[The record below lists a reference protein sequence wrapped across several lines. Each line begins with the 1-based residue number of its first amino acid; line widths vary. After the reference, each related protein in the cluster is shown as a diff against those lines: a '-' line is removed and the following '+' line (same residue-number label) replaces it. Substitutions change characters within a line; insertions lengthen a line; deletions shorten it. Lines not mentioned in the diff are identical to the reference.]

1 MASFVENVNKLAEGL
16 PAGGIQEIVNSIA
29 GINQAVIDSAESVS
43 TAEAQA
49 NIATDKAAE
58 ALANET
64 KAKKWADEAEDIEVE
79 TGKYSARHWSIKAEE
94 LVVSGVIDDVTNSLI
109 KTYSSTKINADLSA
123 HTNNTTNPH
132 SVTKTQVG
140 LGDVNNTSDAN
151 KPVSTAQQTA
161 LDGKLGLT
169 GGTMNGAITALRE
182 TKVAMGAN
190 DIDLAT
196 GNVFTK
202 TITTTTT
209 LTVSN
214 VLASGNANSFILELT
229 NGGAYAITYPLG
241 SKFAG
246 GIAFTLTASGKDI
259 LGCYSHDGGTT
270 LNWIILGKDVK

>member
-29 GINQAVIDSAESVS
+29 GINQAVIDSAESAS

-49 NIATDKAAE
+49 DIATDKAAE
-58 ALANET
+58 ALASET

-140 LGDVNNTSDAN
+140 LGNVDNTSDAN
-151 KPVSTAQQTA
+151 KPVSTAQHTA
-161 LDGKLGLT
+161 IDLKLSLS
-169 GGTMNGAITALRE
+169 GGEMTGAITGLRE
-182 TKVAMGAN
+182 TRVALPAN
-190 DIDLAT
+190 NIDLAT
-196 GNVFTK
+196 GNLFTK
-202 TITTTTT
+202 TISASTT
-209 LTVSN
+209 LTISN
-214 VLASGNANSFILELT
+214 ALSSGNANSFILELT
-229 NGGAYAITYPLG
+229 NGGAFALTWFSG
-241 SKFAG
+241 VKWAG
-246 GIAFTLTASGKDI
+246 GTVPTLTASGVDI
-259 LGCYSHDGGTT
+259 LGFYSHDGGTAWRG
-270 LNWIILGKDVK
+270 LILAKDSK